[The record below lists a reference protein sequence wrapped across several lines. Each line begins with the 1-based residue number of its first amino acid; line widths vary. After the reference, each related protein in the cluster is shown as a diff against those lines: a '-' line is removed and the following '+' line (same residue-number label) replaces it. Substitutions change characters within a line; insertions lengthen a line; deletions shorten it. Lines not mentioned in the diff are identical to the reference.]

1 MKMNIQKM
9 LNEYYMKSLVTKSEG
24 ACNYE
29 QKNIN
34 GLLNCLSELKI
45 TRTKQLTE
53 DTWYQMITWYQDV
66 LKIKNTTIKKRLSYL
81 RTVLRDNRINSI
93 FLQLK
98 YPRSDKTPF
107 LRFQDNEVSIIFE
120 AVYKLMDDNPDD
132 HNLKMMSLMLHLLLD
147 TGVRNSELFD
157 MKVYNVDLRNKF
169 IYLEHTKNN
178 KKEPVL
184 FSSFSYDLLSEV
196 IGSKY
201 HHEYLF
207 YDVVKNQPMTFNT
220 NLRLFLL
227 KLNQLTGLRIHT
239 HRFRKTFG
247 TAMYMQTRDWR
258 FTQRA
263 LRHSD
268 IRTTQIY
275 VSESLE
281 FVRESYETASKAFEK
296 FKRK

>member
-1 MKMNIQKM
+1 MNIEQM
-9 LNEYYMKSLVTKSEG
+9 LNDYYKKSLVTKSEG
-24 ACNYE
+24 ACNFE

-34 GLLNCLSELKI
+34 GLLKCLKELNIK
-45 TRTKQLTE
+45 RTNQLTE
-53 DTWYQMITWYQDV
+53 DIWYKMISWYQDV
-66 LKIKNTTIKKRLSYL
+66 LGIKNTTIKKRLSYL
-81 RTVLRDNRINSI
+81 RTVLKENRINSI
-93 FLQLK
+93 FHQLK

-107 LRFQDNEVSIIFE
+107 LRFQDDDVGLIFE
-120 AVYKLMDDNPDD
+120 TVYKLMDEHPDD
-132 HNLKMMSLMLHLLLD
+132 HNLKMMSLMLHILLD

-184 FSSFSYDLLSEV
+184 FSSFSHDLLSDV
-196 IGSKY
+196 IASKY
-201 HHEYLF
+201 HDKYLF

-227 KLNQLTGLRIHT
+227 KLNDLTGLKIHT

-281 FVRESYETASKAFEK
+281 FVRESYDTASKAFDK

>member
-1 MKMNIQKM
+1 MIIIKNHWLQNQKG
-9 LNEYYMKSLVTKSEG
+9 LVTL
-24 ACNYE
+24 NR
-29 QKNIN
+29 KNIN
-34 GLLNCLSELKI
+34 GLIKCLKELNVK
-45 TRTKQLTE
+45 TTNQLTE
-53 DTWYQMITWYQDV
+53 DIWYKMISWYQDV
-66 LKIKNTTIKKRLSYL
+66 LGIKNTTIKKRLSYL
-81 RTVLRDNRINSI
+81 RTVLRDNRINSV
-93 FLQLK
+93 FYQLK

-107 LRFQDNEVSIIFE
+107 LRFQDDDVKLIFDV
-120 AVYKLMDDNPDD
+120 VYKLMDEYPED
-132 HNLKMMSLMLHLLLD
+132 HNLKMMSLMLHILLD

-184 FSSFSYDLLSEV
+184 FSSFSYDLLSDV
-196 IGSKY
+196 ISSKY
-201 HHEYLF
+201 HDKYLF
-207 YDVVKNQPMTFNT
+207 YDIVKNKPMTFNS

-227 KLNQLTGLRIHT
+227 KLNDLTGLKIHT

-281 FVRESYETASKAFEK
+281 FVRESYDTASKAFEK

>member
-1 MKMNIQKM
+1 MIIKTMLKDYYQK
-9 LNEYYMKSLVTKSEG
+9 SIITKSEG
-24 ACNYE
+24 ACNFE
-29 QKNIN
+29 EKNIN
-34 GLLNCLSELKI
+34 GILKCLASLNIKR
-45 TRTKQLTE
+45 TRELTE
-53 DTWYQMITWYQDV
+53 DIWYKMITWYQDK

-107 LRFQDNEVSIIFE
+107 LRFQDNEVSIIFD
-120 AVYKLMDDNPDD
+120 AVYTLMDNNPDD
-132 HNLKMMSLMLHLLLD
+132 HNLKMMSLMLHILLD
-147 TGVRNSELFD
+147 TGVRSSELFD
-157 MKVYNVDLRNKF
+157 MKVYNVDLKNKF

-184 FSSFSYDLLSEV
+184 FSSFSYDILSDV
-196 IGSKY
+196 IESKY
-201 HHEYLF
+201 HQKYLF
-207 YDVVKNQPMTFNT
+207 YDVIKNRPMTFNS

-227 KLNQLTGLRIHT
+227 KLNDITGLRIHT

-281 FVRESYETASKAFEK
+281 FVRESYDNASKAFEK

>member
-1 MKMNIQKM
+1 M
-9 LNEYYMKSLVTKSEG
+9 LNDYYKKSLVTKSQG
-24 ACNYE
+24 ACSFE
-29 QKNIN
+29 EKNIN
-34 GLLNCLSELKI
+34 GLVKCLSELKI
-45 TRTKQLTE
+45 SNTKQLNE
-53 DTWYQMITWYQDV
+53 DAWYKMITWYQEV
-66 LKIKNTTIKKRLSYL
+66 LKIKNSTIKKRLSYL
-81 RTVLRDNRINSI
+81 RTVLRDNHINSI
-93 FLQLK
+93 FMQLK
-98 YPRSDKTPF
+98 YPRNDKTPF
-107 LRFQDNEVSIIFE
+107 QRFQDNEVSVIFE
-120 AVYKLMDDNPDD
+120 AVYKLMDDNPND
-132 HNLKMMSLMLHLLLD
+132 HNLKMMSLMLHILLD

-157 MKVYNVDLRNKF
+157 IRVHNVDLRNRF
-169 IYLEHTKNN
+169 IFLDHTKNN

-196 IGSKY
+196 IASKY

-207 YDVVKNQPMTFNT
+207 YDVVKDKPMTFNT
-220 NLRLFLL
+220 NLRLYLL
-227 KLNQLTGLRIHT
+227 KLNQITGLKIHT

-296 FKRK
+296 YKRK

>member
-1 MKMNIQKM
+1 M
-9 LNEYYMKSLVTKSEG
+9 LNEYYNKSLVTKSKG
-24 ACNYE
+24 ACSFE
-29 QKNIN
+29 EKNIN
-34 GLLNCLSELKI
+34 GLLKCLSELKI
-45 TRTKQLTE
+45 ANTKQLNE
-53 DTWYQMITWYQDV
+53 NTWYKMITWYQEV
-66 LKIKNTTIKKRLSYL
+66 LKVKNSTIKKRLSYL
-81 RTVLRDNRINSI
+81 RTVLRDNHINSI

-98 YPRSDKTPF
+98 YPRNDKTPF
-107 LRFQDNEVSIIFE
+107 LRFQDNEVTVIFE
-120 AVYKLMDDNPDD
+120 AVYNLTDNNPND
-132 HNLKMMSLMLHLLLD
+132 HNLKMMSLMLHILLD
-147 TGVRNSELFD
+147 TGIRNSELFD
-157 MKVYNVDLRNKF
+157 IKVPNVDLRNKF

-196 IGSKY
+196 IASKY
-201 HHEYLF
+201 HHEHLF
-207 YDVVKNQPMTFNT
+207 YDVVKDKPMTFNT

-227 KLNQLTGLRIHT
+227 KLNQITGLKIHT